1 MPYRHARS
9 VNVSGTSVK
18 PLRSV
23 LCSPG
28 MLGKRLTASRGR
40 AGLTQEQLAAALGP
54 RYDQAMVSRVESG
67 QKTLRFE
74 GVIKA
79 ATELD
84 VSVDYLAGL
93 TDDPAPAAR
102 LAEELAR
109 ERARKTELEDS
120 GALARARSRAGV
132 RAAEGSPRPH
142 LFARPGIKPVPLL
155 QDAGIAAGAGGD
167 ADHEHVLSYVPFR
180 DNWLRSHNL
189 NAARC
194 VVIEVIGK
202 SMEPTIE
209 HRAVI
214 LVDLQRTERRQN
226 RIFAVRD
233 ADGPIVKRLRYEN
246 DNWWLDSDNE
256 ETDVKNGQRIYP
268 ARRWPE
274 DASVLGQVMW
284 TGRTL

>member
-1 MPYRHARS
+1 M
-9 VNVSGTSVK
+9 
-18 PLRSV
+18 
-23 LCSPG
+23 
-28 MLGKRLTASRGR
+28 
-40 AGLTQEQLAAALGP
+40 TQQELAAALGA

-67 QKTLRFE
+67 QKALRFE

-79 ATELD
+79 ARELE

-93 TDDPAPAAR
+93 TDDPTPAAR

-109 ERARKTELEDS
+109 ERARKTGLEDA
-120 GALARARSRAGV
+120 GALVHNPSGSGTAG
-132 RAAEGSPRPH
+132 GSPPPH
-142 LFARPGIKPVPLL
+142 LFARPGINPVPLL
-155 QDAGIAAGAGGD
+155 QNAGIAAGAGGD
-167 ADHEHVLSYVPFR
+167 ANHEHVLSYVPFR
-180 DNWLRSHNL
+180 DDWLRSHNL

-214 LVDLQRTERRQN
+214 LVDLQRKERRQN

-233 ADGPIVKRLRYEN
+233 TDGPIVKRLRYEN
-246 DNWWLDSDNE
+246 DGWWLDSDND
-256 ETDVKNGQRIYP
+256 ETDEENGQRVYP

-274 DASVLGQVMW
+274 DAKVLGQVMW